1 MLEEMKDQILKFV
14 QKTPQA
20 MTSRGLMKKM
30 RVKDPKLFYR
40 AMDQLRQQGVLQVN
54 KKHRVRLAA
63 SSARSKRAGS
73 PREKRPFSGT
83 LREKLRGPVEK
94 IDGVKR
100 AVIVSLSKGFAFAR
114 PEDGGED
121 LFIHADHLKS
131 AFIGDTVVLNHL
143 ERSGKGL
150 SADVEQITERAE
162 PFAHRDV
169 GGRRRGA
176 GICAG

>member
-73 PREKRPFSGT
+73 PREKPC
-83 LREKLRGPVEK
+83 GP
-94 IDGVKR
+94 
-100 AVIVSLSKGFAFAR
+100 S
-114 PEDGGED
+114 PP
-121 LFIHADHLKS
+121 
-131 AFIGDTVVLNHL
+131 
-143 ERSGKGL
+143 
-150 SADVEQITERAE
+150 Q
-162 PFAHRDV
+162 
-169 GGRRRGA
+169 
-176 GICAG
+176 

>member
-63 SSARSKRAGS
+63 SSARTKRQA
-73 PREKRPFSGT
+73 P
-83 LREKLRGPVEK
+83 
-94 IDGVKR
+94 
-100 AVIVSLSKGFAFAR
+100 KG
-114 PEDGGED
+114 
-121 LFIHADHLKS
+121 KS
-131 AFIGDTVVLNHL
+131 
-143 ERSGKGL
+143 GL
-150 SADVEQITERAE
+150 SAARSAKNCVARWRRSTGSKER
-162 PFAHRDV
+162 
-169 GGRRRGA
+169 
-176 GICAG
+176 